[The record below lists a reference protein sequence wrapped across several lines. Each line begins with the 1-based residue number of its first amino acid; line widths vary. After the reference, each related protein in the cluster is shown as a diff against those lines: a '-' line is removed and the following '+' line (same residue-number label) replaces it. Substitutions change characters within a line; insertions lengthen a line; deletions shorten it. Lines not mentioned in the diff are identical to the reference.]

1 MKLRGGAPLL
11 PAQVHG
17 ARGLL
22 DAGLYAGVN
31 PRVVVSVRGEKR
43 STPTQR
49 NTSAPFWGGA
59 AGADGACWDVFC
71 DDPTAVVHV
80 VVHDVEGTGGYFVGQ
95 WITTV
100 KHLVLAP
107 TFNRH
112 NECAV
117 LRPREC
123 GGGYGVRG
131 WSETRLATISLS
143 ARRPK
148 PFSRRSP

>member
-1 MKLRGGAPLL
+1 M
-11 PAQVHG
+11 
-17 ARGLL
+17 
-22 DAGLYAGVN
+22 
-31 PRVVVSVRGEKR
+31 
-43 STPTQR
+43 
-49 NTSAPFWGGA
+49 
-59 AGADGACWDVFC
+59 FC

-112 NECAV
+112 NEVAV

-143 ARRPK
+143 PRRPK